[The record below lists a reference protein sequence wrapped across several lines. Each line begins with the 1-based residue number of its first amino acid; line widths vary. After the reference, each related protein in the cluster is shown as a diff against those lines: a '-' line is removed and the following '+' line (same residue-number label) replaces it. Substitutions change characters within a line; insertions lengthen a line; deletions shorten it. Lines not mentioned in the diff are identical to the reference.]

1 MIGEIHYWRDL
12 SRILEA
18 INNEVKQ
25 AYVEVTVQVLS
36 HCTDKA
42 EQSILR
48 SVEAFMKQKSR
59 VIQGTKEAKWNNKY
73 MKIIEKPVSQVE
85 TSTEFKDI

>member
-1 MIGEIHYWRDL
+1 
-12 SRILEA
+12 
-18 INNEVKQ
+18 
-25 AYVEVTVQVLS
+25 
-36 HCTDKA
+36 
-42 EQSILR
+42 
-48 SVEAFMKQKSR
+48 VEAFMKQKSR